1 MLLRF
6 EATLNGVAFSNIDE
20 KLILRDIEEMRPR
33 ETQNE
38 SPRATYPGTRV
49 SSRVRRAL
57 SVRLIFCVREYD
69 ITKRADVLDKVAKWA
84 ANGGWLTINSRP
96 GQQLYVR
103 PDEMPSMGSSLKW
116 TDDMY
121 MTLTAYENPFWE
133 AETAATLA
141 ITTSATTINGY
152 LKPVGTYPTAY
163 VSCYVTNT
171 GSAALTQ
178 LTVRT
183 PRSSIQLTGLNVP
196 NGKTVSIGYSD
207 DGILMITANG
217 TSALA
222 NRTASSADDL
232 IATCNAQNTVSATA
246 NVTIKA
252 TFTSRGRYW

>member
-1 MLLRF
+1 MLHLF
-6 EATLNGVAFSNIDE
+6 DATLRGKSFSTISDLVFLE
-20 KLILRDIEEMRPR
+20 DIEEQKP
-33 ETQNE
+33 EE
-38 SPRATYPGTRV
+38 DRV
-49 SSRVRRAL
+49 
-57 SVRLIFCVREYD
+57 E
-69 ITKRADVLDKVAKWA
+69 TKRANRPGMFVTSQQRRKLPIKFTAHIVAYDIEQRAALADKVSEWVGE
-84 ANGGWLTINSRP
+84 GGFLTINSRP
-96 GQQLYVR
+96 EQRIFVR
-103 PDEMPSMGSSLKW
+103 PSERPSLGSSLKW
-116 TDDMY
+116 NDKITF
-121 MTLTAYENPFWE
+121 TLTAYENPFWE

-163 VSCYVTNT
+163 VSCDITNT
-171 GSAALTQ
+171 GTAALTQ
-178 LTVRT
+178 VTVRT

-217 TSALA
+217 ASALA

-232 IATCNAQNTVSATA
+232 IATCNANNSVSATA

>member
-1 MLLRF
+1 MFLRF
-6 EATLNGVAFSNIDE
+6 DACLNGVSFADLDPAIV
-20 KLILRDIEEMRPR
+20 LRDIIELPPVESK
-33 ETQNE
+33 ETYQ
-38 SPRATYPGTRV
+38 
-49 SSRVRRAL
+49 RAL
-57 SVRLIFCVREYD
+57 HSGMMVGGMTRESLSVQLVFMVREYD
-69 ITKRADVLDKVAKWA
+69 ISARARLMDKVAQWVG
-84 ANGGWLTINSRP
+84 NGGWLTINSRP
-96 GQQLYVR
+96 GQRLYVR
-103 PDEMPSMGSSLKW
+103 PDEMPSMSSSLKW

-121 MTLTAYENPFWE
+121 MTLTAYESPFWE

-163 VSCYVTNT
+163 VSCYITNT

-178 LTVRT
+178 LNVRT

-217 TSALA
+217 ASALA

-232 IATCNAQNTVSATA
+232 IATCNANNTVSATA